1 LLLSFQWVTILPM
14 TIRDKLLRAVE
25 RYDLIAPGDRVLVA
39 ASGGQ
44 DSVSL
49 ALLLAEFAE
58 RLEISLVVGHLHHGL
73 RGEEGDADQ
82 ECVAALAR
90 RLGLDFV
97 AEQTDVGALA
107 AAEGC
112 GLEEAGRLARY
123 AFFERA
129 AREHRCSKTALGHTS
144 TDRAET
150 LLMNLFRG
158 SGVYGLRA
166 IPPRRDSIIRPLILV
181 SRQETGDFCRSC
193 DIIACHD
200 ACNADRRFL
209 RNRVRADL
217 LPHLERE
224 YGPGV
229 EAALCRAADS
239 LWDEVEWTEPIV
251 AQSLQEALT
260 GQTRE
265 ALSVRALQAM
275 PAGLRHR
282 VLRRFLQQVGVGHRD
297 ISSERWAALEELI
310 NRPQTGRKLELSLG
324 RCVQLEYDSLEVCRH
339 EEPPLPV
346 ASLVLPVPGKATLP
360 DGATIQ
366 ARLGSHPEALPAA
379 NSPQAVLDAQR
390 AGAELSVRYPQ
401 PGDRFT
407 PLGMK
412 GSKKLQDFFVD
423 NKTPA
428 RERHPLL
435 VTKLNGEILWVVGH
449 RLAETAKVDDE
460 TSEYLILSVNA

>member
-1 LLLSFQWVTILPM
+1 M
-14 TIRDKLLRAVE
+14 TIRDKLLRAIE

-39 ASGGQ
+39 VSGGQ
-44 DSVSL
+44 DSVTL
-49 ALLLAEFAE
+49 ALLLAELAE
-58 RLEISLVVGHLHHGL
+58 QLEISLVIGHLHHGL

-82 ECVAALAR
+82 ACVASLAQRLGGPFVTEQADVAALA
-90 RLGLDFV
+90 
-97 AEQTDVGALA
+97 AE
-107 AAEGC
+107 ERC
-112 GLEEAGRLARY
+112 GLEEAGRTARY

-129 AREHRCSKTALGHTS
+129 AREHRCSKTALGHTG

-181 SRQETGDFCRSC
+181 SRQETGDFCRSR
-193 DIIACHD
+193 DIVACHD
-200 ACNADRRFL
+200 ACNADSSFL

-224 YGPGV
+224 YGPGI

-239 LWDEVEWTEPIV
+239 VWDEVEWTEPIV
-251 AQSLQEALT
+251 AQAMQEALT
-260 GQTRE
+260 GQSGE

-275 PAGLRHR
+275 PTGLRHR
-282 VLRRFLQQVGVGHRD
+282 VLRRFLQQVGIGHRN
-297 ISSERWAALEELI
+297 ISSERWAALEEFVI
-310 NRPQTGRKLELSLG
+310 RPQTGRKLELSLG
-324 RCVQLEYDSLEVCRH
+324 RGVQIEYDSFKVCPQV
-339 EEPPLPV
+339 EPPLSV
-346 ASLVLPVPGKATLP
+346 ASVVLAVPGKATLP
-360 DGATIQ
+360 DGTTIE
-366 ARLGSHPEALPAA
+366 AGLRSHSEALPAA
-379 NSPQAVLDAQR
+379 NSPQAVLDAER
-390 AGAELSVRYPQ
+390 AGTELTVRYPQ

-412 GSKKLQDFFVD
+412 GSKKLQDFFID

-435 VTKLNGEILWVVGH
+435 VTNLHGEILWVVGH